1 MHLEDRK
8 LRRYLRRLGKDAPGA
23 MEIVAETLAA
33 QGREYARD
41 IITLVIYATPER
53 GGYRRTRML
62 IRSIYS
68 AVEKDEKGRL
78 QVTVGA
84 SAEYALWNEMGT
96 GDAGAAI
103 GSNADEAAERIL
115 ADAQASRQ
123 RLITLEYGNP
133 GHGLEP
139 RPFIIPALVM
149 LQREAPAMIAEAT
162 ERLARRG

>member
-1 MHLEDRK
+1 MLEQQSPATTATIAK
-8 LRRYLRRLGKDAPGA
+8 
-23 MEIVAETLAA
+23 TLAA

-41 IITLVIYATPER
+41 IITVVIYATPER

-68 AVEKDEKGRL
+68 AVEQGEKGKVE
-78 QVTVGA
+78 VTVGA
-84 SAEYALWNEMGT
+84 SADYARWNEMGT
-96 GDAGAAI
+96 GDAGAEI
-103 GSNADEAAERIL
+103 GSSLDEAAERIL
-115 ADAQASRQ
+115 ADAQATQQ

-149 LQREAPAMIAEAT
+149 LQREAPELIARAYD
-162 ERLARRG
+162 RLARRG